1 MILVVLEL
9 LKSLD
14 KKNVYHVITYVTSL
28 HAIYM
33 YIDIYNMQFIFNSY
47 IAIIFYCSFRK
58 WLR

>member
-14 KKNVYHVITYVTSL
+14 KKNFYHVITLYVTSL

-33 YIDIYNMQFIFNSY
+33 YIDIYNM
-47 IAIIFYCSFRK
+47 
-58 WLR
+58 